1 VIIDAREAAAP
12 TSNAI
17 ARLIANHGGL
27 DILKKSITWIVE
39 ITDTNKYRV
48 TNVPIIKI
56 FVALLDI
63 T

>member
-12 TSNAI
+12 TSTAI